1 MKSEILLG
9 YQRIND
15 EVYYAPKSPFVVTQ
29 IHLAE
34 LCVIAEKNPSGKARI
49 CCHTSALDL
58 LHDMFIALNRKAEIK
73 PHSHRYKAESFQVIE
88 GALNVL
94 IFDIS
99 GKHTQSIELAA
110 PDSNGVVRGSTT
122 FYCHIPAGLIHT
134 VVPQTESV
142 VFREVTN
149 GPFRPEDTVYPEWIG
164 QERSR

>member
-34 LCVIAEKNPSGKARI
+34 LCAIAEKNPSGKARI
-49 CCHTSALDL
+49 CCHTSPLDL
-58 LHDMFIALNRKAEIK
+58 LHDMFIALNRKAEIR
-73 PHSHRYKAESFQVIE
+73 PHSHRDKAESFQVVE
-88 GALNVL
+88 GVLNVL
-94 IFDIS
+94 IFNLS
-99 GKHTQSIELAA
+99 GKSTHNIELAA
-110 PDSNGVVRGSTT
+110 PDSNGVVGGSSP

-134 VVPQTESV
+134 VVPRTDCV

-149 GPFRPEDTVYPEWIG
+149 GPFRPEDTVYPEWIS
-164 QERSR
+164 QESSR